1 LAPDI
6 GGKEKRSMKNKI
18 RYTDEP
24 MGDLRVVRDFLP
36 PPDQLVLKEDTVKV
50 TISLSKSSV
59 EFFKNVARQHQ
70 TQYQR
75 MIRHLLDLY
84 AREFKGRPLT
94 RRSTRR
100 ASARR

>member
-1 LAPDI
+1 
-6 GGKEKRSMKNKI
+6 MKNRI

-59 EFFKNVARQHQ
+59 EFFKNVARQHR

-84 AREFKGRPLT
+84 AREFKERPLPG
-94 RRSTRR
+94 RSTRR
-100 ASARR
+100 ANARR